1 MLPNITALKQRTYKC
16 LLVFFVITAII
27 SSSLKGNAQIK
38 SFEFYNETFNFHL
51 DSSVIVTVDK
61 KVSSAQVSQ
70 FYTQISASKYDDLI
84 SSLKE
89 YQQKFKLND
98 WICYQLIRKT
108 AEQISPKNDNYFRY
122 TLYKWFLLSKCGF
135 DARLAVG
142 NNQVIFYVRNEEEIK
157 DIPFFMLG
165 DKKYMCLNYHDYG
178 RLFERS
184 DAYKPV
190 NIFFTEAQNPFS
202 YKVTRLPD
210 FKPEDYEEKDV
221 QFSYKQTIYHFKLQV
236 NNDIQAIF
244 KNYPGVDF
252 ETYFNI
258 PLSKK
263 TYSSLIPILKT
274 NLKGLDEKKGVDY
287 LMRFTRYAFL
297 YEDDDQNFG
306 KEKRLS
312 PEETLFNKYS
322 DCDDRAALFFY
333 LVKEIYNLPMIALLY
348 PTHLTMAVQFNK
360 PIGKSII
367 YKGQKYSFCEPTPQ
381 LQDLKIGEVSN
392 KLRNVKYEVV
402 YAYEPIKK

>member
-1 MLPNITALKQRTYKC
+1 MQRSTRIF
-16 LLVFFVITAII
+16 LLVFIISFKFVIGCEKA
-27 SSSLKGNAQIK
+27 NAQNHA
-38 SFEFYNETFNFHL
+38 FDFYNETFNFNL
-51 DSSVIVTVDK
+51 DSSVVLPVANTVSASAVSLFFLK
-61 KVSSAQVSQ
+61 ISSA
-70 FYTQISASKYDDLI
+70 KYQNLI
-84 SSLKE
+84 SSLKD
-89 YQQKFKLND
+89 YQLKFKLND
-98 WICYQLIRKT
+98 WIYYQLIRKT
-108 AEQISPKNDNYFRY
+108 AEEISPKENNYFRY

-157 DIPFFMLG
+157 DIPFFII
-165 DKKYMCLNYHDYG
+165 DSKKYMCLNYHDYG
-178 RLFERS
+178 RMFKQS
-184 DAYKPV
+184 DTYKPLD
-190 NIFFTEAQNPFS
+190 IFFPEAQNAFS

-210 FKPEDYEEKDV
+210 FKPEDYEEKDIE
-221 QFSYKQTIYHFKLQV
+221 FSYKQKIYHFKLQV
-236 NNDIQAIF
+236 NKDVQAIF

-263 TYSSLIPILKT
+263 TYGSLIPLLQK
-274 NLKGLDEKKGVDY
+274 NVEGMDEKKGVDY

-297 YEDDDQNFG
+297 YEDDEQNFG

-312 PEETLFNKYS
+312 PEETLLNKYS

-333 LVKEIYNLPMIALLY
+333 LVKEVYNLPMIALLY

-360 PIGKSII
+360 PIGKFIT

-381 LQDLKIGEVSN
+381 LQDLKIGEIST
-392 KLRNVKYEVV
+392 KLKNVRYEIV
-402 YAYEPIKK
+402 YAYEPVRK